1 MWVSHEAF
9 VLLMRLLGFSSY
21 TLSLN
26 LRYLKELFFSPQN
39 TDNYVSIVS
48 AYGKHFPK
56 INGSNILP
64 ILHAHKGPH

>member
-26 LRYLKELFFSPQN
+26 LRYLKELFFPL
-39 TDNYVSIVS
+39 
-48 AYGKHFPK
+48 K
-56 INGSNILP
+56 IQI
-64 ILHAHKGPH
+64 IM